1 MVMVHELR
9 SEQIS
14 TRLLILMSVIILS
27 VLLIAVPQIISN
39 YREYSRANRALV
51 NIQAL
56 QVFAETSNKISRE
69 RAPTNKAMSSSTA
82 NFPDRIKEL
91 QDYRKD
97 VDQQINLTVE
107 TLNKAGFSSLAD
119 QVDVQLRH
127 DLNIARKQVDA
138 YLALPLKERNS
149 VQMDQVIQGMFR
161 AWDSCRAMLQ
171 QLINHS
177 KKNNSD
183 VTDYASIVLILADL
197 RDQSGRV
204 ASNIMAPL
212 SFSESLPEYNKAR
225 SLQTQEQVKYLWR
238 LMDTM
243 QIESLKTPEYL
254 YLYGQVKTQ
263 FIDQGLPIVNRLVQ
277 ESRNQQ
283 PYFLTA
289 NQLTDAIVDKFTT
302 VVNLQKYLLE
312 THALS
317 ARHRMESEQR
327 QFFITLFI
335 SLLSLS
341 VAVFTMLYTRKKLFE
356 PLIYARNMILEL
368 SQVQERDYIGAASIQ
383 TKEVHTLTDAL
394 DKLKE
399 MLKQRDAFE
408 FQLQNSAN
416 TDSLT
421 GVSNR
426 LALEVY
432 LKNIATQPDRFQEL
446 TLIMVDIDNFKYVN
460 DRFGHILGDSVIVE
474 IARCLKAN
482 IAQSD
487 LIVRFG
493 GDEFL
498 ILIDRIQ
505 WDWALQI
512 SESILADVS
521 RLNFNSS
528 MSNEQ
533 LNVSVSIGVATGAES
548 WEALFN
554 RADASLFKAKAQGR
568 NKVVG

>member
-1 MVMVHELR
+1 
-9 SEQIS
+9 
-14 TRLLILMSVIILS
+14 MSVIILS

-107 TLNKAGFSSLAD
+107 TLNKAGFTSLAD

-212 SFSESLPEYNKAR
+212 SFSEPLPEYNKAR

>member
-1 MVMVHELR
+1 MVHELR

-69 RAPTNKAMSSSTA
+69 RAPTNKAMSSTTA

-212 SFSESLPEYNKAR
+212 SFSEPLPEYNKAR

-254 YLYGQVKTQ
+254 YLYGEVKTQ

-368 SQVQERDYIGAASIQ
+368 SQVQERDYLGDASIQ

-426 LALEVY
+426 LALDVY
-432 LKNIATQPDRFQEL
+432 LKNIATQTERFQEL

>member
-1 MVMVHELR
+1 MVHELR

-91 QDYRKD
+91 QDYRKG

-107 TLNKAGFSSLAD
+107 TLNKAGFTSLAD

-212 SFSESLPEYNKAR
+212 SFSEPLPVYNKAR

-368 SQVQERDYIGAASIQ
+368 SQVQERDYLGDASIQ

-426 LALEVY
+426 LALDVY
-432 LKNIATQPDRFQEL
+432 LKNIATQTERFQEL

>member
-1 MVMVHELR
+1 MVHELR

-69 RAPTNKAMSSSTA
+69 RAPTNKAMSSTTA

-212 SFSESLPEYNKAR
+212 SFSEPLPEYNKAR

>member
-1 MVMVHELR
+1 MVHELR

-107 TLNKAGFSSLAD
+107 TLNKAGFTSLAD

-212 SFSESLPEYNKAR
+212 SFSEPLPEYNKAR

>member
-1 MVMVHELR
+1 
-9 SEQIS
+9 
-14 TRLLILMSVIILS
+14 
-27 VLLIAVPQIISN
+27 
-39 YREYSRANRALV
+39 
-51 NIQAL
+51 
-56 QVFAETSNKISRE
+56 
-69 RAPTNKAMSSSTA
+69 
-82 NFPDRIKEL
+82 
-91 QDYRKD
+91 
-97 VDQQINLTVE
+97 
-107 TLNKAGFSSLAD
+107 
-119 QVDVQLRH
+119 
-127 DLNIARKQVDA
+127 
-138 YLALPLKERNS
+138 
-149 VQMDQVIQGMFR
+149 
-161 AWDSCRAMLQ
+161 
-171 QLINHS
+171 
-177 KKNNSD
+177 
-183 VTDYASIVLILADL
+183 
-197 RDQSGRV
+197 
-204 ASNIMAPL
+204 
-212 SFSESLPEYNKAR
+212 
-225 SLQTQEQVKYLWR
+225 
-238 LMDTM
+238 M

>member
-1 MVMVHELR
+1 MVHELR

-97 VDQQINLTVE
+97 VNQQINLTVE
-107 TLNKAGFSSLAD
+107 TLNKAGFTSLAD

-212 SFSESLPEYNKAR
+212 SFSEPLPEYNKAR

>member
-1 MVMVHELR
+1 MVHELR

-91 QDYRKD
+91 QDFRKD

-107 TLNKAGFSSLAD
+107 TLNKAGFTSLAD
-119 QVDVQLRH
+119 QVNVQLRY

-161 AWDSCRAMLQ
+161 AWDSCRVMLQ

-212 SFSESLPEYNKAR
+212 SFSEPLPEYNKAR

-368 SQVQERDYIGAASIQ
+368 SQVQERDYLGDASIQ

-426 LALEVY
+426 LALDVY
-432 LKNIATQPDRFQEL
+432 LKNIATQMERFQEL

-521 RLNFNSS
+521 RLSFNSS
-528 MSNEQ
+528 MSTEQ

-548 WEALFN
+548 WEALFT

>member
-1 MVMVHELR
+1 MVHELR

-91 QDYRKD
+91 QDYRKG

-107 TLNKAGFSSLAD
+107 TLNKAGFTSLAD

-212 SFSESLPEYNKAR
+212 SFSEPLPEYNKAR

-368 SQVQERDYIGAASIQ
+368 SQVQERDYLGDASIQ

-426 LALEVY
+426 LALDVY
-432 LKNIATQPDRFQEL
+432 LKNIATQTKRFQEL

>member
-1 MVMVHELR
+1 MVHELR

-107 TLNKAGFSSLAD
+107 TLNKAGFTSLAD

-212 SFSESLPEYNKAR
+212 SFSEPLPEYNKAR

-383 TKEVHTLTDAL
+383 TKEVYTLTDAL

>member
-1 MVMVHELR
+1 MVHELR
-9 SEQIS
+9 SERIS

-107 TLNKAGFSSLAD
+107 TLNKAGFTSLAD

-212 SFSESLPEYNKAR
+212 SFSEPLPEYNKAR

>member
-1 MVMVHELR
+1 MVHELR

-69 RAPTNKAMSSSTA
+69 RAPTNKAMSSTTA

-212 SFSESLPEYNKAR
+212 SFSEPLPEYNKAR

-368 SQVQERDYIGAASIQ
+368 SQVQERDYLGDASIQ

-421 GVSNR
+421 SVSNR
-426 LALEVY
+426 LALDVY
-432 LKNIATQPDRFQEL
+432 LKNIATQTERFQEL

>member
-69 RAPTNKAMSSSTA
+69 RAPTNKAMSSTTA

-212 SFSESLPEYNKAR
+212 SFSEPLPEYNKAR

-368 SQVQERDYIGAASIQ
+368 SQVQERDYLGDASIQ

-426 LALEVY
+426 LALDVY
-432 LKNIATQPDRFQEL
+432 LKNIATQTERFQEL

>member
-1 MVMVHELR
+1 MVHELR

-69 RAPTNKAMSSSTA
+69 RAPTNKAMSSTTA

-119 QVDVQLRH
+119 QVDVQLRY

-212 SFSESLPEYNKAR
+212 SFSEPLPEYNKAR

-368 SQVQERDYIGAASIQ
+368 SQVQERDYLGDASIQ

-426 LALEVY
+426 LALDVY
-432 LKNIATQPDRFQEL
+432 LKNIATQTERFQEL

>member
-1 MVMVHELR
+1 MVHELR

-107 TLNKAGFSSLAD
+107 TLKKAGFTSLAD

-212 SFSESLPEYNKAR
+212 SFSEPLPEYNKAR

>member
-1 MVMVHELR
+1 MVHELR

-91 QDYRKD
+91 QDYRKG

-212 SFSESLPEYNKAR
+212 SFSEPLPEYNKAR

-368 SQVQERDYIGAASIQ
+368 SQVQERDYLGDASIQ

-426 LALEVY
+426 LALDVY
-432 LKNIATQPDRFQEL
+432 LKNIATQTERFQEL
-446 TLIMVDIDNFKYVN
+446 TLLMVDIDNFKYVN

>member
-1 MVMVHELR
+1 
-9 SEQIS
+9 
-14 TRLLILMSVIILS
+14 MSVIILS

-69 RAPTNKAMSSSTA
+69 RAPTNKAMSSTTA

-212 SFSESLPEYNKAR
+212 SFSEPLPEYNKAR

-243 QIESLKTPEYL
+243 QIESLKTPQYL

-368 SQVQERDYIGAASIQ
+368 SQVQERDYLGDASIQ

-426 LALEVY
+426 LALDVY
-432 LKNIATQPDRFQEL
+432 LKNIATQTERFQEL

>member
-1 MVMVHELR
+1 MVHELR

-91 QDYRKD
+91 QDYRKG

-212 SFSESLPEYNKAR
+212 SFSEPLPEYNKAR

-368 SQVQERDYIGAASIQ
+368 SQVQERDYLGDASIQ

-426 LALEVY
+426 LALDVY
-432 LKNIATQPDRFQEL
+432 LKNIATQTERFQEL

>member
-69 RAPTNKAMSSSTA
+69 RAPTNKAMSSTTA

-107 TLNKAGFSSLAD
+107 TLNKAGFTSLAD

-127 DLNIARKQVDA
+127 DLNIARKKVDA

-212 SFSESLPEYNKAR
+212 SFSEPLPEYNKAR

-368 SQVQERDYIGAASIQ
+368 SQVQERDYLGDASIQ

-426 LALEVY
+426 LALDVY
-432 LKNIATQPDRFQEL
+432 LKNIATQTERFQEL

>member
-1 MVMVHELR
+1 MVHELR

-69 RAPTNKAMSSSTA
+69 RAPTNKAMSSTTA

-212 SFSESLPEYNKAR
+212 SFSEPLPEYNKAR

-368 SQVQERDYIGAASIQ
+368 SQVQERDYLGDASIQ

-426 LALEVY
+426 LALDVY
-432 LKNIATQPDRFQEL
+432 LKNIATQTERFQEL

-528 MSNEQ
+528 MSNKQ

>member
-1 MVMVHELR
+1 MVHELR

-91 QDYRKD
+91 QDYRKG

-107 TLNKAGFSSLAD
+107 TLNKAGFTSLAD

-212 SFSESLPEYNKAR
+212 SFSEPLPEYNKAR

-368 SQVQERDYIGAASIQ
+368 SQVQERDYLGDASIQ

-426 LALEVY
+426 LALDVY
-432 LKNIATQPDRFQEL
+432 LKNIATQTERFQEL

>member
-91 QDYRKD
+91 QDFRKD

-107 TLNKAGFSSLAD
+107 TLNKAGFTSLAD
-119 QVDVQLRH
+119 QVNVQLRY

-161 AWDSCRAMLQ
+161 AWDSCRVMLQ

-212 SFSESLPEYNKAR
+212 SFSEPLPEYNKAR

-368 SQVQERDYIGAASIQ
+368 SQVQERDYLGDASIQ

-426 LALEVY
+426 LALDVY
-432 LKNIATQPDRFQEL
+432 LKNIATQTERFQEL

-521 RLNFNSS
+521 RLSFNSS
-528 MSNEQ
+528 MSTEQ

-548 WEALFN
+548 WEALFT

>member
-1 MVMVHELR
+1 MVHELR

-91 QDYRKD
+91 QDFRKD

-107 TLNKAGFSSLAD
+107 TLNKAGFTSLAD
-119 QVDVQLRH
+119 QVNVQLRY

-161 AWDSCRAMLQ
+161 AWDSCRVMLQ

-212 SFSESLPEYNKAR
+212 SFSEPLPEYNKAR

-368 SQVQERDYIGAASIQ
+368 SQVQERDYLGDASIQ

-426 LALEVY
+426 LALDVY
-432 LKNIATQPDRFQEL
+432 LKNIATQTERFQEL

-521 RLNFNSS
+521 GLSFNSS
-528 MSNEQ
+528 MSTEQ

-548 WEALFN
+548 WEALFT

>member
-69 RAPTNKAMSSSTA
+69 RAPTNKAMSSTTA

-107 TLNKAGFSSLAD
+107 TLNKAGFTSLAD

-212 SFSESLPEYNKAR
+212 SFSEPLPEYNKAR

-263 FIDQGLPIVNRLVQ
+263 FIDQGLHIVNRLVQ

-368 SQVQERDYIGAASIQ
+368 SQVQERDYLGDASIQ

-426 LALEVY
+426 LALDVY
-432 LKNIATQPDRFQEL
+432 LKNIATQTERFQEL

>member
-1 MVMVHELR
+1 MVHELR

-91 QDYRKD
+91 QDFRKD

-107 TLNKAGFSSLAD
+107 TLNKAGFTSLAD
-119 QVDVQLRH
+119 QVNVQLRY

-161 AWDSCRAMLQ
+161 AWDSCRVMLQ

-212 SFSESLPEYNKAR
+212 SFSEPLPEYNKAR

-289 NQLTDAIVDKFTT
+289 NQLTDAIVDKFNT

-368 SQVQERDYIGAASIQ
+368 SQVQERDYLGDASIQ

-426 LALEVY
+426 LALDVY
-432 LKNIATQPDRFQEL
+432 LKNIATQTERFQEL

-521 RLNFNSS
+521 RLSFNSS
-528 MSNEQ
+528 MSTEQ

-548 WEALFN
+548 WEALFT

>member
-1 MVMVHELR
+1 MVHELR

-107 TLNKAGFSSLAD
+107 TLNKAGFTSLAD

-212 SFSESLPEYNKAR
+212 SFSEPLPEYNKAR

-312 THALS
+312 TNALS

>member
-1 MVMVHELR
+1 MVHELR

-107 TLNKAGFSSLAD
+107 TLNKAGFTSLAD

-138 YLALPLKERNS
+138 YLALPLKERHS
-149 VQMDQVIQGMFR
+149 VQMDQVIQEMFR
-161 AWDSCRAMLQ
+161 AWDSCRGMLQ

-212 SFSESLPEYNKAR
+212 SFSEPLPEYNKAR

-368 SQVQERDYIGAASIQ
+368 SQVQERDYLGDSLIQ
-383 TKEVHTLTDAL
+383 AKEVHTLTDAL

-432 LKNIATQPDRFQEL
+432 LKNIATQTERFQEL

-521 RLNFNSS
+521 QLSFNSP
-528 MSNEQ
+528 MFTEQ

-548 WEALFN
+548 WEALFT

>member
-1 MVMVHELR
+1 MVQELR

-27 VLLIAVPQIISN
+27 VLLISVPQIISN
-39 YREYSRANRALV
+39 YQEYIRSKRILID
-51 NIQAL
+51 IQTL

-69 RAPTNKAMSSSTA
+69 RAPTNKAMSSSVQDASA
-82 NFPDRIKEL
+82 NMKAL
-91 QDYRKD
+91 HVYRKG
-97 VDQQINLTVE
+97 VDQQIDLTVKSLQQ
-107 TLNKAGFSSLAD
+107 TGFHALAK

-127 DLNIARKQVDA
+127 DLAAARSEVDA
-138 YLALPLKERNS
+138 YLALPVHARTS
-149 VQMDQVIQGMFR
+149 AQMDQAIQSMFA
-161 AWDSCRAMLQ
+161 AWDSCRTLLQ
-171 QLINHS
+171 RLINDS
-177 KKNNSD
+177 KKINSD

-212 SFSESLPEYNKAR
+212 SFSEAIPEYNKAR

-243 QIESLKTPEYL
+243 QMESLKTPAYL
-254 YLYGQVKTQ
+254 HLYAQVKSQ
-263 FIDQGLPIVNRLVQ
+263 FIDQGLPIVNRLIQ
-277 ESRNQQ
+277 ESTAQQ

-289 NQLTDAIVDKFTT
+289 NQLTDALVGKFNS
-302 VVNLQKYLLE
+302 VIDLQKYLLE

-317 ARHRMESEQR
+317 AQAQMETEQR
-327 QFFITLFI
+327 QFLTTLFI
-335 SLLSLS
+335 SLLSLT
-341 VAVFTMLYTRKKLFE
+341 VAIFTMLYTRKKLFE

-368 SQVQERDYIGAASIQ
+368 SQVQQRDYMGAVSTAPS
-383 TKEVHTLTDAL
+383 KEVHTLTDAL

-416 TDSLT
+416 TDILT

-432 LKNIATQPDRFQEL
+432 LKNIANQPDRFQKL

-482 IAQSD
+482 IAQSN

-498 ILIDRIQ
+498 ILIDQ
-505 WDWALQI
+505 VEWDWALQI
-512 SESILADVS
+512 AESILADVS
-521 RLNFNSS
+521 RLKFNISPS
-528 MSNEQ
+528 TES
-533 LNVSVSIGVATGAES
+533 LNVSVSIGVATGAEN
-548 WEALFN
+548 WEALFTQ
-554 RADASLFKAKAQGR
+554 ADASLFKAKAQGR

>member
-1 MVMVHELR
+1 MVHELR

-107 TLNKAGFSSLAD
+107 TLNKAGFTSLAD

-212 SFSESLPEYNKAR
+212 SFSEPLPEYNKAR

-368 SQVQERDYIGAASIQ
+368 SQVQERDYLGDASIQ

-426 LALEVY
+426 LALDVY
-432 LKNIATQPDRFQEL
+432 LKNIATQTERFQEL

>member
-1 MVMVHELR
+1 MVHELR

-107 TLNKAGFSSLAD
+107 TLNKAGFTSLAD

-138 YLALPLKERNS
+138 NLALPLKERNS

-212 SFSESLPEYNKAR
+212 SFSEPLPEYNKAR

-432 LKNIATQPDRFQEL
+432 LKNIATKPDRFQEL

>member
-1 MVMVHELR
+1 MVHELR

-107 TLNKAGFSSLAD
+107 TLNKAGFTSLAD

-212 SFSESLPEYNKAR
+212 SFSEPLPEYNKAR

-243 QIESLKTPEYL
+243 QIEYLKTPEYL

>member
-1 MVMVHELR
+1 MVHELR

-69 RAPTNKAMSSSTA
+69 RAPTNKAMSSTTA

-107 TLNKAGFSSLAD
+107 TLNKAGFTSLAD

-149 VQMDQVIQGMFR
+149 VQMDQVIQGTFR

-212 SFSESLPEYNKAR
+212 SFSEPLPEYNKAR

-368 SQVQERDYIGAASIQ
+368 SQVQERDYLGDASIQ

-426 LALEVY
+426 LALDVY
-432 LKNIATQPDRFQEL
+432 LKNIATQTERFQEL

>member
-1 MVMVHELR
+1 MVHELR

-91 QDYRKD
+91 QDYRKG

-107 TLNKAGFSSLAD
+107 TLNKAGFTSLAD

-212 SFSESLPEYNKAR
+212 SFSEPLPEYNKAR

-368 SQVQERDYIGAASIQ
+368 SQVQERDYLGDASIQ

-426 LALEVY
+426 LALDVY
-432 LKNIATQPDRFQEL
+432 LKNIATQTERFQEL

-533 LNVSVSIGVATGAES
+533 LNVSGSIGVATGAES

>member
-69 RAPTNKAMSSSTA
+69 RAPTNKAMSSTTA

-107 TLNKAGFSSLAD
+107 TLNKAGFTSLAD

-212 SFSESLPEYNKAR
+212 SFSEPLPEYNKAR

-263 FIDQGLPIVNRLVQ
+263 FIDQGLHIVNRLVQ

-317 ARHRMESEQR
+317 GRHRMESEQR

-368 SQVQERDYIGAASIQ
+368 SQVQERDYLGDASIQ

-426 LALEVY
+426 LALDVY
-432 LKNIATQPDRFQEL
+432 LKNIATQTERFQEL

>member
-1 MVMVHELR
+1 MVHELR

-69 RAPTNKAMSSSTA
+69 RAPTNKAMSSSAA

-91 QDYRKD
+91 QDYRKG

-107 TLNKAGFSSLAD
+107 TLNKAGFTSLAD

-212 SFSESLPEYNKAR
+212 SFSEPLPEYNKAR

-368 SQVQERDYIGAASIQ
+368 SQVQERDYLGDASIQ

>member
-1 MVMVHELR
+1 MVQELR

-39 YREYSRANRALV
+39 YQEYVRSKRILV
-51 NIQAL
+51 DIQTL
-56 QVFAETSNKISRE
+56 QIFAETSNKISRE
-69 RAPTNKAMSSSTA
+69 RAPTNKAMSSSTQDLSENMKA
-82 NFPDRIKEL
+82 L
-91 QDYRKD
+91 QDYRKG
-97 VDQQINLTVE
+97 VDRQIDLTVE
-107 TLNKAGFSSLAD
+107 SLRQIGFNALAD

-127 DLNIARKQVDA
+127 DLAVARGQVDA
-138 YLALPLKERNS
+138 YLALPAKERTS
-149 VQMDQVIQGMFR
+149 VQMDQAIQGMFA

-171 QLINHS
+171 RLINDS
-177 KKNNSD
+177 KKINSD

-212 SFSESLPEYNKAR
+212 SFSEPIPEYNKAR

-238 LMDTM
+238 LMDTIQM
-243 QIESLKTPEYL
+243 ENLKTPAYL
-254 YLYGQVKTQ
+254 HLYAQVKSQ
-263 FIDQGLPIVNRLVQ
+263 FIDQGLPTVNRLIE
-277 ESRNQQ
+277 ESSHQQ
-283 PYFLTA
+283 AYFLTA
-289 NQLTDAIVDKFTT
+289 NQLTDVLVGKFNS
-302 VVNLQKYLLE
+302 VIDLQKYLLE

-317 ARHRMESEQR
+317 AQAQMESEQR
-327 QFFITLFI
+327 QFLITLFI
-335 SLLSLS
+335 SLLSLA
-341 VAVFTMLYTRKKLFE
+341 VAIFTMLYTRKKLFE

-368 SQVQERDYIGAASIQ
+368 SQVQERDYMGAVSTAPS
-383 TKEVHTLTDAL
+383 KEVHTLKDAI

-416 TDSLT
+416 TDILT

-426 LALEVY
+426 LALEDY
-432 LKNIATQPDRFQEL
+432 LKNIATQTERFEKL

-460 DRFGHILGDSVIVE
+460 DQFGHILGDSVIVE
-474 IARCLKAN
+474 IAQCLKAN
-482 IAQSD
+482 IAQSN

-498 ILIDRIQ
+498 ILIDQ
-505 WDWALQI
+505 VEWDWALQI
-512 SESILADVS
+512 AESILADVS
-521 RLNFNSS
+521 QLKFNHAPSTDH
-528 MSNEQ
+528 
-533 LNVSVSIGVATGAES
+533 LNVSVSIGVATGAKN
-548 WEALFN
+548 WEDLFAQ
-554 RADASLFKAKAQGR
+554 ADASLFKAKAQGR

>member
-69 RAPTNKAMSSSTA
+69 RAPTNKAMSSTTA

-107 TLNKAGFSSLAD
+107 TLNKAGFTSLAD

-212 SFSESLPEYNKAR
+212 SFSEPLPEYNKAR